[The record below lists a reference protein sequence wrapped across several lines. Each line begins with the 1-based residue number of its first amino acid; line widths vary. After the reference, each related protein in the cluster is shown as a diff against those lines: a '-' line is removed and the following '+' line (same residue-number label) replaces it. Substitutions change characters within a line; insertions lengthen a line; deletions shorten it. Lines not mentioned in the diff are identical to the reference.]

1 MNKQPGTSGL
11 IFNEPNLWDK
21 SRRGRCAISLPKAD
35 VDRVELDQNLTQEA
49 PELPQLSELDVVR
62 HYTRLSQWNFG
73 VDSGMYPLG
82 SCTMKYNPK
91 TNEVQAA
98 RQGFAA
104 AHPLAGDE
112 FSQGALKL
120 MYNLEQYLGSITGFD
135 AVTLQPAAG
144 AHGELA
150 GMLMIHAFHAKK
162 GKQS

>member
-1 MNKQPGTSGL
+1 
-11 IFNEPNLWDK
+11 
-21 SRRGRCAISLPKAD
+21 
-35 VDRVELDQNLTQEA
+35 
-49 PELPQLSELDVVR
+49 
-62 HYTRLSQWNFG
+62 
-73 VDSGMYPLG
+73 
-82 SCTMKYNPK
+82 MKYNPK

-162 GKQS
+162 GKQRSKIIIPDTAHGTNPASATLCGYKSINIKSGKNGILEPEDVAAVMD